1 MMPPRKDKVT
11 ETVLRASTR
20 PASTIGTAATARPVE
35 TPYLPEPSGLTQDEI
50 RQIVLDL
57 LG

>member
-1 MMPPRKDKVT
+1 MANTACPATTPR
-11 ETVLRASTR
+11 
-20 PASTIGTAATARPVE
+20 
-35 TPYLPEPSGLTQDEI
+35 LPEPSGLTQDEI

>member
-1 MMPPRKDKVT
+1 MNT
-11 ETVLRASTR
+11 TALRASTR
-20 PASTIGTAATARPVE
+20 LGPRTGTARTAHPIA

-57 LG
+57 IG